1 MIFKFSAA
9 DITSTLM
16 PELLVTSDVLNSTA
30 SLCLSQMS
38 LVAPFKLDIKEEKKE
53 EEEQLS
59 IGTRNGFLIPI
70 KTQISLLER
79 LC

>member
-70 KTQISLLER
+70 KTQISMLER